1 MAKVVK
7 SWINLDKWGSAHK
20 QEVIDIVTRRAGMTP
35 ENAGIYV
42 NRWENAY
49 RVSLDNKVL
58 KTLKSEHDA
67 FARIGLVKGRFTKD
81 VYDQEPY
88 LKAAGKK

>member
-1 MAKVVK
+1 MDQSGRMGKR
-7 SWINLDKWGSAHK
+7 HE

-35 ENAGIYV
+35 ETAGIYV

-58 KTLKSEHDA
+58 KHMKSEHDA

-81 VYDQEPY
+81 IYDQEPY